1 MRGTVPIAALRPFL
15 THCGIDPYDGAM
27 TLIEAGTRTKTAQTL
42 QTSPPPG
49 ALAVEEGIAW
59 LRLDDPGKRVNTLSS
74 RLMAWFEE
82 QIDALGALE
91 GERPRG
97 LVIYSGKPETFVA
110 GADLEELLA
119 LEDPESVIALLQRG
133 HELMERLAGLPFPTV
148 AAIHGAC
155 LGGGLE
161 LALACRLRLAT
172 EHPKTKLGAPEVQ
185 LGLIPGLGGTQRL
198 PRLIGVPDALDLILT
213 GKQVDARKARR
224 LGLVDDTCHPADL
237 RTAAQR
243 LVREGAPRS
252 RPRPLAARAGDFLAR
267 TPLGGKFVWDKARA
281 GVMAKTGGH
290 YPAPLVAIDV
300 VREGLKLPLRRALD
314 LEAGA
319 FSELVVSETAKN
331 LISIFFTK
339 NDVEARA
346 AKLGRKARPTLPGAT
361 VGVLGAGFMGAG
373 IAQVLAQKGVR
384 IVLKDRDLE
393 SVGRGYAFC
402 QQQFRERVKRRRS
415 TETEAKAA
423 MGRILPTAD
432 YDALRRVDLVVE
444 AVFEDLEV
452 KRAVIREAEA
462 VAPEGLI
469 FASNTSSIP
478 IGKLAAASRRPEN
491 VVGMHFFSPVAK
503 MPLLEVIRHPGTSEE
518 TLATTVELGRTMG
531 KTVIVVGDGPG
542 FFTSRVLGTMLNE
555 ASWMLVEGA
564 RVDQVDKAMTR
575 WGWPVGPFALMDE
588 VGLDVGAHVGE
599 VMREALGERVAPP
612 PVFQRMLD
620 DRRLG
625 RKAKRGFYLY
635 IEDGKKGKG
644 KGARPVDAAVYPL
657 LGWQEAPIGDEEI
670 VERCWLQMLNET
682 ARCMEEGILTNPAD
696 VDVGVIFGFG
706 FPPFRGGLLR
716 EADRQGLR
724 WVVDKLDGYA
734 DRHGERLRPAGLL
747 REMARKGER
756 FYGTQES

>member
-1 MRGTVPIAALRPFL
+1 MLPMSILET
-15 THCGIDPYDGAM
+15 
-27 TLIEAGTRTKTAQTL
+27 GTRTPQQTT
-42 QTSPPPG
+42 QANPPSG
-49 ALAVEEGIAW
+49 ALAVEDGIAW
-59 LRLDDPGKRVNTLSS
+59 LRLDDPGKRVNTLST
-74 RLMAWFEE
+74 RLMTWFEG
-82 QIDALGALE
+82 QIDQLE
-91 GERPRG
+91 DERPRG
-97 LVIYSGKPETFVA
+97 LVIYSGKTDSFVA
-110 GADLEELLA
+110 GADLEELLT
-119 LEDPESVIALLQRG
+119 LQDSESVINMLERG

-161 LALACRLRLAT
+161 LALACQRRVAT
-172 EHPKTKLGAPEVQ
+172 EHAKTKLGFPEVQ

-213 GKQVDARKARR
+213 GKQLDARKAWR

-237 RTAAQR
+237 RTAADG
-243 LVREGAPRS
+243 LVRGSAPKAKK
-252 RPRPLAARAGDFLAR
+252 RPFASRAGDFLAH
-267 TPLGGKFVWDKARA
+267 TPLGDKFVWDKARA

-300 VREGLKLPLRRALD
+300 VRDGLSLPLRRALD
-314 LEAGA
+314 VEAGA

-346 AKLGRKARPTLPGAT
+346 AKLGRKARPVGT

-402 QQQFRERVKRRRS
+402 QQQFRERVKRRRA
-415 TETEAKAA
+415 TEAEVKVA

-462 VAPEGLI
+462 VAPPGLI

-478 IGKLAAASRRPEN
+478 IGKLAEASRKPEN

-518 TLATTVELGRTMG
+518 TLATIVELGRTMG

-555 ASWMLVEGA
+555 ASWMLTEGA
-564 RVDQVDKAMTR
+564 GIDRVDTAMTR

-635 IEDGKKGKG
+635 EEKDGKGKG
-644 KGARPVDAAVYPL
+644 KSSKKVDPAVYPL
-657 LGWQEAPIGDEEI
+657 LGWRLAPIADEEI

-682 ARCMEEGILTNPAD
+682 ARCMEEGIITNPAD
-696 VDVGVIFGFG
+696 VDIGVIFGFG

-724 WVVDKLDGYA
+724 WVVDKLEGYA
-734 DRHGERLRPAGLL
+734 DRHGERLRPATLL
-747 REMARKGER
+747 REMARKDER
-756 FYGTQES
+756 FYKTREDR

>member
-1 MRGTVPIAALRPFL
+1 MSILET
-15 THCGIDPYDGAM
+15 
-27 TLIEAGTRTKTAQTL
+27 GTRTPQQTT
-42 QTSPPPG
+42 QANPPSG
-49 ALAVEEGIAW
+49 ALAVEDGIAW
-59 LRLDDPGKRVNTLSS
+59 LRLDDPGKRVNTLST
-74 RLMAWFEE
+74 RLMTWFEG
-82 QIDALGALE
+82 QIDQLE
-91 GERPRG
+91 DERPRG
-97 LVIYSGKPETFVA
+97 LVIYSGKTDSFVA
-110 GADLEELLA
+110 GADLEELLT
-119 LEDPESVIALLQRG
+119 LQDSESVINMLERG

-161 LALACRLRLAT
+161 LALACQRRVAT
-172 EHPKTKLGAPEVQ
+172 EHAKTKLGFPEVQ

-213 GKQVDARKARR
+213 GKQLDARKAWR

-237 RTAAQR
+237 RTAADG
-243 LVREGAPRS
+243 LVRGSAPKAKK
-252 RPRPLAARAGDFLAR
+252 RPFASRAGDFLAH
-267 TPLGGKFVWDKARA
+267 TPLGDKFVWDKARA

-300 VREGLKLPLRRALD
+300 VRDGLSLPLRRALD
-314 LEAGA
+314 VEAGA

-346 AKLGRKARPTLPGAT
+346 AKLGRKARPVGT

-402 QQQFRERVKRRRS
+402 QQQFRERVKRRRA
-415 TETEAKAA
+415 TEAEVKVA

-462 VAPEGLI
+462 VAPPGLI

-478 IGKLAAASRRPEN
+478 IGELAEASRKPEN

-518 TLATTVELGRTMG
+518 TLATIVELGRTMG

-555 ASWMLVEGA
+555 ASWMLTEGA
-564 RVDQVDKAMTR
+564 GIDRVDTAMTR

-635 IEDGKKGKG
+635 EEKDGKGKG
-644 KGARPVDAAVYPL
+644 KSSKKVDPAVYPL
-657 LGWQEAPIGDEEI
+657 LGWRLAPIADEEI

-682 ARCMEEGILTNPAD
+682 ARCMEEGIITNPAD
-696 VDVGVIFGFG
+696 VDIGVIFGFG

-724 WVVDKLDGYA
+724 WVVDKLEGYA
-734 DRHGERLRPAGLL
+734 DRHGERLRPATLL
-747 REMARKGER
+747 REMARKDER
-756 FYGTQES
+756 FYKTREDR